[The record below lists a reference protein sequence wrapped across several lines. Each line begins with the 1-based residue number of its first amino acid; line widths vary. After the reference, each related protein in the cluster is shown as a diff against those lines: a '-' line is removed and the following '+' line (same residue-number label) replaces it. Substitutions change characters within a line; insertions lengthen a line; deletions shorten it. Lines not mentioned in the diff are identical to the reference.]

1 MVDRYK
7 VVVGNVTATA
17 HGAAHPEGE
26 YVLWR
31 DYEALRARVAE
42 LEGDLNV
49 TRLQLGARVCS
60 ECPARAR
67 VAELEARLKTP
78 YCACSWDAN
87 DNVVGLCGAHAAKV
101 ETLRD
106 AVLNDRGFLAEA
118 GMTSDQTNAVL
129 ATIDALWPTL
139 FSDGL
144 PANKPA
150 QQKGDV

>member
-67 VAELEARLKTP
+67 VAELEADV
-78 YCACSWDAN
+78 SDAR
-87 DNVVGLCGAHAAKV
+87 GLM
-101 ETLRD
+101 
-106 AVLNDRGFLAEA
+106 RG
-118 GMTSDQTNAVL
+118 M
-129 ATIDALWPTL
+129 IDAKDGRVARFLIERAERFIQRTADPTDAARYEAHVEMERQ
-139 FSDGL
+139 SRNEAD
-144 PANKPA
+144 
-150 QQKGDV
+150 

>member
-7 VVVGNVTATA
+7 VVVGNVTATATA

-67 VAELEARLKTP
+67 VAELEADV
-78 YCACSWDAN
+78 SDAR
-87 DNVVGLCGAHAAKV
+87 GLM
-101 ETLRD
+101 
-106 AVLNDRGFLAEA
+106 RG
-118 GMTSDQTNAVL
+118 M
-129 ATIDALWPTL
+129 IDAKDGRVARFLIERAERFIERTAVPTTE
-139 FSDGL
+139 G
-144 PANKPA
+144 
-150 QQKGDV
+150 QK

>member
-67 VAELEARLKTP
+67 VAELEA
-78 YCACSWDAN
+78 
-87 DNVVGLCGAHAAKV
+87 AAKRAEDALQSIGDEAHDLSTGPTV
-101 ETLRD
+101 PDGYWRLREQ
-106 AVLNDRGFLAEA
+106 AYREAEA
-118 GMTSDQTNAVL
+118 IGCA
-129 ATIDALWPTL
+129 
-139 FSDGL
+139 G
-144 PANKPA
+144 NKSEVP
-150 QQKGDV
+150 K